1 MDMQY
6 NLDSSSEIF
15 AKAGVIRGN
24 IIRENG
30 MPIVMASY
38 YDLRNLTAD
47 EYVDFND
54 RLGNMLRD
62 HNTGRLLL
70 DTTLMKNFSISLRSA
85 GVSNLTRTI
94 YSKVPWFLLGV
105 IKSRNA
111 FENIGMQAAISG
123 ARVVSK
129 KFLDGRMFE
138 NRVEAEQWL
147 RGFDTSKPF
156 DEENK

>member
-1 MDMQY
+1 MQI

-15 AKAGVIRGN
+15 AKAGVIRAN

-54 RLGNMLRD
+54 RLGNLLRD

-85 GVSNLTRTI
+85 GVSNINRTI

-105 IKSRNA
+105 IKSRSP
-111 FENIGMQAAISG
+111 FENLGMQAAISS

-156 DEENK
+156 DDEGK